1 MSFNAREAVRLLLAM
16 SMEEAKQA
24 LGFAPNANP
33 SSGEIQRA
41 YRAKAIQ
48 NHPDRGG
55 DPKKMVVINVAKEI
69 LEGKRVN
76 DKTEYTPD
84 AEDAGAKKRRQQDAF
99 VADVK
104 AEKVKVGKSF
114 EEAKAAILVPF
125 GRHTTPFPEFLDAA
139 FESIAKI
146 QDEIQDKLDDSPQK
160 DADWVKTQQICDT
173 IVGKMRRVDQQRI
186 VVTLPIFPHILTF
199 KDIES
204 RFKKMETLLKS
215 YEALMVESSKLV
227 GLLNT
232 SEDVPLT
239 WDSIYYHTHGM
250 FSAYLSNLR
259 DTLKG
264 SELTRLEK
272 QLKDSRD
279 AIVKSQKVNIPA
291 TTIEVAIDQWEQ
303 LRFPASFDEL
313 MDYDFMGFR

>member
-33 SSGEIQRA
+33 SLGEIQRA

-55 DPKKMVVINVAKEI
+55 DLKKMVVINVAKEI

-84 AEDAGAKKRRQQDAF
+84 VEDAGVKKQRQQEAF

-104 AEKVKVGKSF
+104 AEKVKVEKSF
-114 EEAKAAILVPF
+114 DLAKTAILFPF
-125 GRHTTPFPEFLDAA
+125 GQHTTPFPEFLDAA

-146 QDEIQDKLDDSPQK
+146 QDELQDTLDDSPQK
-160 DADWVKTQQICDT
+160 DPAWVKTQQICD
-173 IVGKMRRVDQQRI
+173 ILVGKMRRLDQQRI
-186 VVTLPIFPHILTF
+186 AVTLPLPNILTY
-199 KDIES
+199 KDIEA
-204 RFKKMETLLKS
+204 RFRAMRVLLKS

-227 GLLNT
+227 SLLNT
-232 SEDVPLT
+232 SEDVPLN

-250 FSAYLSNLR
+250 FRSYLSNLN
-259 DTLKG
+259 DTLKQLHL
-264 SELTRLEK
+264 SRLKK
-272 QLKDSRD
+272 QLEDSR
-279 AIVKSQKVNIPA
+279 ATIVKSKIDNKVGGFTPIGQW
-291 TTIEVAIDQWEQ
+291 DQLE
-303 LRFPASFDEL
+303 FPTSFDDL
-313 MDYDFMGFR
+313 MEVK

>member
-84 AEDAGAKKRRQQDAF
+84 VEDAGVKKQRQQEAF

-104 AEKVKVGKSF
+104 AEKTKVESAF
-114 EEAKAAILVPF
+114 EAAKAAVLYPF
-125 GRHTTPFPEFLDAA
+125 GRHTIPFPEFLDTA

-146 QDEIQDKLDDSPQK
+146 QDELQDGLDNSPQQ
-160 DADWVKTQQICDT
+160 DPDWLKTQQLCDT
-173 IVGKMRRVDQQRI
+173 IVGKMRRVDQQRM
-186 VVTLPIFPHILTF
+186 VVLPHILTF

-215 YEALMVESSKLV
+215 YEALMAESSKLV

-264 SELTRLEK
+264 SELKRLEK
-272 QLKDSRD
+272 QLKDSRE
-279 AIVKSQKVNIPA
+279 AISKSKTANKIGGFTPIRQW
-291 TTIEVAIDQWEQ
+291 DQLE
-303 LRFPASFDEL
+303 FPTSFEDL
-313 MDYDFMGFR
+313 LDFVGSR

>member
-84 AEDAGAKKRRQQDAF
+84 VEDAGVKKQRQQEAF

-104 AEKVKVGKSF
+104 AEKAKVGSAF
-114 EEAKAAILVPF
+114 ESSKAAILSPF
-125 GRHTTPFPEFLDAA
+125 GRHTIPFPEFLDTA

-146 QDEIQDKLDDSPQK
+146 QDEIQDTLDDSPQK
-160 DADWVKTQQICDT
+160 DPAWVKTQQICDI

-186 VVTLPIFPHILTF
+186 AVTLPLPKILTF

-204 RFKKMETLLKS
+204 RFRAMRVLLKS
-215 YEALMVESSKLV
+215 YEALMGESSSLV

-232 SEDVPLT
+232 SEDVPLN

-250 FSAYLSNLR
+250 FSSYLSNLR
-259 DTLKG
+259 DTLKQLH
-264 SELTRLEK
+264 LTSLKK
-272 QLKDSRD
+272 QLEDSRS
-279 AIVKSQKVNIPA
+279 AIIKSKTANKIGGFTPIEQWDQLEFPTSFNDLMEVK
-291 TTIEVAIDQWEQ
+291 
-303 LRFPASFDEL
+303 
-313 MDYDFMGFR
+313 